1 MGRRAHILQPLVS
14 TPSFEVVAPV
24 IGRFFRKLFGART
37 PAPQA
42 RPEHAFV
49 AMAVEGHRAPANA
62 IAAEEVEDR
71 FYRLLLGVAP
81 SAEPAMTATEQVAVR
96 RVRDAFGAERFDVST
111 LPRLP
116 SVVPQLMRSLRSEDA
131 SSRTLAEQISRDTVL
146 VGEIIRVAN
155 SAYFRTT
162 RPVTGLPQAITL
174 LGQNGLRRVVMQ
186 LVMRPILRTDND
198 PTSRAAGDRLWEHAE
213 RCARTCVFLS
223 RPAADPFEAF
233 LAGLVSQTGA
243 QTILLELDA
252 AGLAQESLSR
262 PFIAAIGQQIERLSL
277 HAARH
282 WQFPSRV
289 VQALAE
295 RADPADAGARTPL
308 GRALLAASRVAM
320 LDVLVEH
327 GLADPESVVLATP
340 AQGFSQD
347 RLQAARDDLRATAPA
362 EA

>member
-1 MGRRAHILQPLVS
+1 LVN
-14 TPSFEVVAPV
+14 EVVAPV
-24 IGRFFRKLFGART
+24 IGRFFRKLFGGSA
-37 PAPQA
+37 PAPQ
-42 RPEHAFV
+42 PEHERHTHV
-49 AMAVEGHRAPANA
+49 AMAVETHALANA
-62 IAAEEVEDR
+62 VAADEVEDR
-71 FYRLLLGVAP
+71 FYRMLLGVPA
-81 SAEPAMTATEQVAVR
+81 SAEPAMSATEQIAAR

-116 SVVPQLMRSLRSEDA
+116 SVVPQLMRSLRSDDTN
-131 SSRTLAEQISRDTVL
+131 SRMLAEQISRDTVL

-186 LVMRPILRTDND
+186 LVMRPILRTDTD
-198 PTSRAAGDRLWEHAE
+198 ATSRAAGDRLWEHAE

-243 QTILLELDA
+243 QTILMELDA
-252 AGLAQESLSR
+252 AGLAHENLSR

-308 GRALLAASRVAM
+308 GRALLASSRVAM
-320 LDVLVEH
+320 LDVLVEQ
-327 GLADPESVVLATP
+327 GLADPESVLLATP

-347 RLQAARDDLRATAPA
+347 RLQAARDDLRTAAPA

>member
-1 MGRRAHILQPLVS
+1 
-14 TPSFEVVAPV
+14 V

-37 PAPQA
+37 PVPPAKH
-42 RPEHAFV
+42 EGHTFV
-49 AMAVEGHRAPANA
+49 SVAVEQPGPTNA
-62 IAAEEVEDR
+62 IAAEEIEDR
-71 FYRLLLGVAP
+71 FYRMLLGVAP
-81 SAEPAMTATEQVAVR
+81 SADLAMSATEQAAAR
-96 RVRDAFGAERFDVST
+96 RVRDAFGTERFDVGT

-116 SVVPQLMRSLRSEDA
+116 SVVPQLMRSLRNDDS
-131 SSRTLAEQISRDTVL
+131 SSRMLAEQISRDTVL

-155 SAYFRTT
+155 SAYFRTA

-186 LVMRPILRTDND
+186 LVMRPILRTDTD
-198 PTSRAAGDRLWEHAE
+198 ALSRAAGDRLWEHAE

-243 QTILLELDA
+243 QTIMLELDA
-252 AGLAQESLSR
+252 AGLAQLSLSR
-262 PFIAAIGQQIERLSL
+262 PFVAALGQQVERLSL

-320 LDVLVEH
+320 LDVLVEQ
-327 GLADPESVVLATP
+327 GLADPDSVLLATP
-340 AQGFSQD
+340 TQGFNQD
-347 RLQAARDDLRATAPA
+347 RLIAARDDLRTPTAA

>member
-1 MGRRAHILQPLVS
+1 M
-14 TPSFEVVAPV
+14 
-24 IGRFFRKLFGART
+24 IGRFFRKLFGRGTGVPPRRT
-37 PAPQA
+37 K
-42 RPEHAFV
+42 PEHVFV
-49 AMAVEGHRAPANA
+49 AVAVDDERGPVNA

-71 FYRLLLGVAP
+71 FYRLLLGVP
-81 SAEPAMTATEQVAVR
+81 TSAEPAMSAAEQVAVR

-116 SVVPQLMRSLRSEDA
+116 SVVPQLMRSLRSDDT
-131 SSRTLAEQISRDTVL
+131 SSRMLAEQISRDTVL

-186 LVMRPILRTDND
+186 LVMRPILRTDTD

-233 LAGLVSQTGA
+233 LAGLVTQTGA
-243 QTILLELDA
+243 QTILMELDA
-252 AGLAQESLSR
+252 SSGLAQDNLSR

-277 HAARH
+277 HAARQ

-308 GRALLAASRVAM
+308 GRALLASSRIAM

-327 GLADPESVVLATP
+327 GLADPESVLLATP

-347 RLQAARDDLRATAPA
+347 RLLAARDDLRTPTAA

>member
-1 MGRRAHILQPLVS
+1 M
-14 TPSFEVVAPV
+14 
-24 IGRFFRKLFGART
+24 IGQFFRKLFGAGT
-37 PAPQA
+37 PAPA
-42 RPEHAFV
+42 AVEPEHAFV
-49 AMAVEGHRAPANA
+49 AVAVPSPVEASNA
-62 IAAEEVEDR
+62 IVAEEIEDR
-71 FYRLLLGVAP
+71 FYRLLMGLAP
-81 SAEPAMTATEQVAVR
+81 SSEPAMSATEQAALR
-96 RVRDAFGAERFDVST
+96 RLRDAFGAERFDVGT

-116 SVVPQLMRSLRSEDA
+116 AVVPQLMRQLRNDES
-131 SSRTLAEQISRDTVL
+131 SSRTLAELIARDTVL

-155 SAYFRTT
+155 SAYFRTS

-174 LGQNGLRRVVMQ
+174 LGQTGLRRVVMQ
-186 LVMRPILRTDND
+186 LVMRPILRTDTD
-198 PTSRAAGDRLWEHAE
+198 PVSRAAGERLWEHAE

-233 LAGLVSQTGA
+233 LAGLVSQAGA

-262 PFIAAIGQQIERLSL
+262 PFVAAVGQQVERLSL

-282 WQFPSRV
+282 WEFPSRV

-308 GRALLAASRVAM
+308 GRSLLAASRTAM
-320 LDVLVEH
+320 LDVLVEQ
-327 GLADPESVVLATP
+327 GVADAESVLLATP
-340 AQGFSQD
+340 AQGFSQE
-347 RLQAARDDLRATAPA
+347 RLLAARNDLRAPATA

>member
-1 MGRRAHILQPLVS
+1 LVN
-14 TPSFEVVAPV
+14 EVVAPV
-24 IGRFFRKLFGART
+24 IGRFFRKLFGGSA
-37 PAPQA
+37 PAPQ
-42 RPEHAFV
+42 PEHERHTYV
-49 AMAVEGHRAPANA
+49 AMAVETHALANA
-62 IAAEEVEDR
+62 VAADEVEDR
-71 FYRLLLGVAP
+71 FYRMLLGVPA
-81 SAEPAMTATEQVAVR
+81 SAEPAMSATEQVAAR

-116 SVVPQLMRSLRSEDA
+116 SVVPQLMRSLRSDDTN
-131 SSRTLAEQISRDTVL
+131 SRMLAEQISRDTVL

-162 RPVTGLPQAITL
+162 RPVTGL
-174 LGQNGLRRVVMQ
+174 VVMQ
-186 LVMRPILRTDND
+186 LVMRPILRTDTD
-198 PTSRAAGDRLWEHAE
+198 ATSRAAGDRLWDHAE

-243 QTILLELDA
+243 QTILMELDA
-252 AGLAQESLSR
+252 AGLAHENLSR

-308 GRALLAASRVAM
+308 GRALLASSRVAM
-320 LDVLVEH
+320 LDVLVEQ
-327 GLADPESVVLATP
+327 GLADPESVLLATP

-347 RLQAARDDLRATAPA
+347 RLQAARDDLRTAAPA